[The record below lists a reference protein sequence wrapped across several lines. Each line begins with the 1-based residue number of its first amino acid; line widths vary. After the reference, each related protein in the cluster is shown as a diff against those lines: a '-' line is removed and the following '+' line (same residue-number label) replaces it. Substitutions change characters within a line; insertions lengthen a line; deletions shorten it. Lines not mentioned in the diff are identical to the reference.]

1 MTSKFEQKLRYGFIG
16 CGMMGQ
22 EHLRNLAMIKGAV
35 AAAIYEPD
43 SEMQKL
49 AASFAP
55 EATFEGS
62 LDALLVRDDIDA
74 WVITSP
80 NQCHAEQLA
89 AIVANNPKPVLL
101 EKPACVDL
109 AGVNALQ
116 ALLDKA
122 CNGGTLNVMPPI
134 WTAME
139 YRYMPPITK
148 LIDEAH
154 RTESAGSL
162 TGEAVMFSI
171 REHRYPFLSKVG
183 DWNRFSSNTGGTL
196 VEKCC
201 HFFDLMRHVMQA
213 DPIRVYASG
222 GQNHNHLDEQ
232 YTVGNQ
238 TLVPDIL
245 DNAYVVLDFA
255 NGRRALLDL
264 CMFAEGSR
272 YQEELCVVGAK
283 GKLDCKV
290 PGPGRFWPA
299 ELGDAPVAQLTV
311 SQRHKTGAEGWTNN
325 PTITAVPLATLDIP
339 VDKDLL
345 AAGDHNGS
353 TFYQHQKFFEMAT
366 AFRAGDKNVKPEV
379 SLQDGLKAV
388 LIGLAAEESAKTG
401 VAISLES
408 GVYKL

>member
-1 MTSKFEQKLRYGFIG
+1 
-16 CGMMGQ
+16 MGQ
-22 EHLRNLAMIKGAV
+22 EHLRNLAMIEGAV
-35 AAAIYEPD
+35 VTAIFEPD
-43 SEMQKL
+43 AAMQKL
-49 AASFAP
+49 AASFASR
-55 EATFEGS
+55 ATFESS
-62 LDALLVRDDIDA
+62 LGALLARTDIDA

-80 NQCHAEQLA
+80 NHVHAEQLA
-89 AIVANNPKPVLL
+89 AIVAKNPKPVLL

-109 AGVNALQ
+109 AGVTALQ
-116 ALLDKA
+116 AILDKA
-122 CNGGTLNVMPPI
+122 CTSATIGTLPPI

-139 YRYMPPITK
+139 YRYMPPITR
-148 LIDEAH
+148 LITEAH
-154 RTESAGSL
+154 HAEY

-171 REHRYPFLSKVG
+171 REHRYPFLNKVG
-183 DWNRFSSNTGGTL
+183 DWNRFNRNTGGTL

-213 DPIRVYASG
+213 DPVRVYASG
-222 GQNHNHLDEQ
+222 GQNHNHLDER
-232 YTVGNQ
+232 YAGET
-238 TLVPDIL
+238 PDIL

-272 YQEELCVVGAK
+272 YQEELCVVGPK

-311 SQRHKTGAEGWTNN
+311 SQRHKTGADGWTNH
-325 PTITAVPLATLDIP
+325 PTITAVPLQTLDIP
-339 VDKDLL
+339 VDKALL

-353 TFYQHQKFFEMAT
+353 TFYQHQKFFDMACS
-366 AFRAGDKNVKPEV
+366 FKAGNKNTKPEV

-388 LIGLAAEESAKTG
+388 LIGLAAEASAKTG
-401 VAISLES
+401 QAISLTD
-408 GVYKL
+408 GAYKL